1 MPFHIKIARINK
13 KLVIVAYNDHS
24 CLKCAYN
31 RIRSLSIGYQEKP
44 GRAIYDGLFVIIIIM
59 CMCNNYK

>member
-1 MPFHIKIARINK
+1 MPFYIKIARINK

-31 RIRSLSIGYQEKP
+31 RIWTFCDY
-44 GRAIYDGLFVIIIIM
+44 Y
-59 CMCNNYK
+59 NNVYV